1 MATTP
6 KKPAAKAAP
15 KAAAPKAAAAKAA
28 PAKKAPAAKPAAAGK
43 SYIDPVWVRAMVLN
57 ANGTTIATA
66 IVDAT
71 GISNRMLK
79 VVPLPAPPW
88 RRVPALAAK
97 RTSPRTARTR
107 PAALPR
113 KSARA

>member
-1 MATTP
+1 MANGDVWLGGYGFWKFRGRPT
-6 KKPAAKAAP
+6 
-15 KAAAPKAAAAKAA
+15 
-28 PAKKAPAAKPAAAGK
+28 GVH
-43 SYIDPVWVRAMVLN
+43 DPVWVRAMVLN